1 MKKTLLKLS
10 LLLFVAGTSLVSCS
24 DDDNN
29 NNTMP
34 QNSIVDIAASNSN
47 FSILAQAVER
57 AGLTA
62 TLDGAGQFTV
72 FAPTNAAFN
81 AYLDTTPYDNI
92 NEVPVA
98 ALRNLLLNHV
108 IGAEVMSSAVTT
120 GYVNTMSPMGTMA
133 NSPMISMYINKSG
146 NTITI
151 NGGAANGGTTVI
163 NTSADIDASNGVIH
177 AVNNV
182 IAIPTI
188 VNHVVANP
196 DFDTLQAVVTS
207 TSGAFGDQSAVLNAL
222 NSVTASAP
230 VTVFAPNNAAF
241 TSLLEEFSSA
251 GINPSPGQYSSVLQY
266 HVVNGNVRST
276 ALPGIVSGSGAGVVP
291 TLNGQNVTISLTGGA
306 KITGTFSPTRPAS
319 NIIATDIQGSNG
331 VVHVLDKVL
340 LPTL

>member
-29 NNTMP
+29 NNTQP

-47 FSILAQAVER
+47 FSILAQAVEL

-98 ALRNLLLNHV
+98 ALKNLLLNHV

-182 IAIPTI
+182 IGIPTI

-241 TSLLEEFSSA
+241 TAATTGSGFA
-251 GINPSPGQYSSVLQY
+251 VGATPAQVTKVLQY
-266 HVVNGNVRST
+266 HVSAAGNVRST
-276 ALPGIVSGSGAGVVP
+276 QLQNNQSIP
-291 TLNGQNVTISLTGGA
+291 TITQPSQNLTVILGG
-306 KITGTFSPTRPAS
+306 G
-319 NIIATDIQGSNG
+319 NVDIRDSANNLSRVFQADVQASNG
-331 VVHVLDKVL
+331 VIHGVNRVLQPQL
-340 LPTL
+340 

>member
-1 MKKTLLKLS
+1 MKKTLLQLS
-10 LLLFVAGTSLVSCS
+10 FCLFVAGTSLVSCS
-24 DDDNN
+24 DDDNNN

-72 FAPTNAAFN
+72 FAPTNTAFN

-98 ALRNLLLNHV
+98 TLKNLLLNHV
-108 IGAEVMSSAVTT
+108 IGAEVMSSAVAT

-196 DFDTLQAVVTS
+196 DFDTLQAVVKS
-207 TSGAFGDQSAVLNAL
+207 TATGTFGDQSAVLNAL
-222 NSVTASAP
+222 NGVTVSAP
-230 VTVFAPNNAAF
+230 ITLFAPNNAAF
-241 TSLLEEFSSA
+241 TAATTGSGFAVGATPTQVSK
-251 GINPSPGQYSSVLQY
+251 VLQY
-266 HVVNGNVRST
+266 HVTTAGNVRSSQL
-276 ALPGIVSGSGAGVVP
+276 ANNQVIPMMIMP
-291 TLNGQNVTISLTGGA
+291 TQNVTVMLSGQNTVDIKDSA
-306 KITGTFSPTRPAS
+306 NNMSRVFQA
-319 NIIATDIQGSNG
+319 DIQASNG
-331 VVHVLDKVL
+331 VIHGVNRVLQPQL
-340 LPTL
+340 

>member
-1 MKKTLLKLS
+1 MKTKLIKLS
-10 LLLFVAGTSLVSCS
+10 ALALALCLSLTSCS

-29 NNTMP
+29 NAMP
-34 QNSIVDIAASNSN
+34 QNSIADIAASNSN

-62 TLDGAGQFTV
+62 TLDGNGQFTV

-81 AYLDTTPYDNI
+81 AYLATTPYSNI

-98 ALRNLLLNHV
+98 ALKNLLLNHV
-108 IGAEVMSSAVTT
+108 IGAEVMSGAVAT
-120 GYVNTMSPMGTMA
+120 GYIDTMSPMGTMTNA
-133 NSPMISMYINKSG
+133 PMISMYVNKSG

-151 NGGAANGGTTVI
+151 NGGASNGGTTVI
-163 NTSADIDASNGVIH
+163 NESADIDASNGVIH

-207 TSGAFGDQSAVLNAL
+207 NASGTFGDQSAVFSAL

-241 TSLLEEFSSA
+241 TAATTGSGFAVGATPAQVSK
-251 GINPSPGQYSSVLQY
+251 VLQY
-266 HVVNGNVRST
+266 HVTAAGNVRST
-276 ALPGIVSGSGAGVVP
+276 QLTNNQAIP
-291 TLNGQNVTISLTGGA
+291 TITQPSQNLMVMIGGGNVDIKDSA
-306 KITGTFSPTRPAS
+306 NNLSRVYQA
-319 NIIATDIQGSNG
+319 DIQASNG
-331 VVHVLDKVL
+331 VIHGVSRVLQPQL
-340 LPTL
+340 

>member
-1 MKKTLLKLS
+1 MKKTFLKLS

-29 NNTMP
+29 NNTQP

-62 TLDGAGQFTV
+62 TLDGAGQLTV

-98 ALRNLLLNHV
+98 ALKNLLLNHV

-163 NTSADIDASNGVIH
+163 NTLADIDASNGVIH

-207 TSGAFGDQSAVLNAL
+207 TSGAFGDQSAVLTTLSN
-222 NSVTASAP
+222 VQASAP

-241 TSLLEEFSSA
+241 TAATTGSGFA
-251 GINPSPGQYSSVLQY
+251 VGATPAQVTKVLQY
-266 HVVNGNVRST
+266 HVSAAGNVRST
-276 ALPGIVSGSGAGVVP
+276 QLQNNQSIP
-291 TLNGQNVTISLTGGA
+291 TITQPAQNLTVILGGG
-306 KITGTFSPTRPAS
+306 KV
-319 NIIATDIQGSNG
+319 DIRDSANNLSRVFQADVQASNG
-331 VVHVLDKVL
+331 VIHGVNRVLQPEL
-340 LPTL
+340 

>member
-10 LLLFVAGTSLVSCS
+10 LLLFIAGTSLVSCS

-98 ALRNLLLNHV
+98 ALKNLLLNHV

-163 NTSADIDASNGVIH
+163 NESADIDASNGVIH

-241 TSLLEEFSSA
+241 TAATTGSGFA
-251 GINPSPGQYSSVLQY
+251 VGATPAQVTKVLQY
-266 HVVNGNVRST
+266 HVSAAGNVRST
-276 ALPGIVSGSGAGVVP
+276 QLQNNQSIP
-291 TLNGQNVTISLTGGA
+291 TITQPSQNLTVILGG
-306 KITGTFSPTRPAS
+306 G
-319 NIIATDIQGSNG
+319 NVDIRDSANNLSRVFQADVQASNG
-331 VVHVLDKVL
+331 VIHGVNRVLQPEL
-340 LPTL
+340 